1 MSCAPLP
8 KSYKR
13 MFPFK
18 LSTTSYIYPDHILP
32 NVAMLAPFLDEIE
45 LVLFESEGENNF
57 PGDAQI
63 KGLMNFR
70 LHQDITFNVHLPI
83 DIFLGDKN
91 EEIRSRGI
99 SIVKKFIEQTLCLHP
114 SVFILHFDL
123 RDKNGQE
130 AQDVETWRNRILQSS
145 KEILES
151 GIEPNR
157 VSIETLGYPFGWVED
172 IVRQCGFSIC
182 LDIGHILL
190 YGQDLKFYLNQ
201 YLPEAS
207 IVHLHG
213 FQNGIDHLGIDR
225 LPDPT
230 LKLIFSHLLNY
241 HGIVSIEVFSMDDL
255 KRSLFTLEEKWRVE

>member
-1 MSCAPLP
+1 
-8 KSYKR
+8 
-13 MFPFK
+13 MFPFR
-18 LSTTSYIYPDHILP
+18 LGTTSYIYPDSILP
-32 NVAMLAPFLDEIE
+32 NVAKLVPFLDEIE
-45 LVLFESEGENNF
+45 LVLFESEGQDNY
-57 PGDAQI
+57 PGEVELR
-63 KGLMNFR
+63 KLMDFCLNGEVA
-70 LHQDITFNVHLPI
+70 FNVHLPI

-91 EEIRSRGI
+91 EEVRLRGI
-99 SIVKKFIEQTLCLHP
+99 SVVKKVIEQTLCLHP

-213 FQNGIDHLGIDR
+213 FRDGIDHLGIDR